1 MVFWRPPSR
10 ASQRLH
16 VPGKTNRC
24 EGFSEGERGAFADFE
39 QSRIRHATEP
49 VSRRQIVQVFQ
60 TRVDE
65 VTFSAPTTFGHDR
78 TSLKP
83 LVLSLHYSLSHR
95 HQKGTVL
102 KNCPKV

>member
-1 MVFWRPPSR
+1 MTPSVASCRPP
-10 ASQRLH
+10 L

-24 EGFSEGERGAFADFE
+24 DDFREEERGAFSDLKR
-39 QSRIRHATEP
+39 SRLRRAATEP